1 MSHLYDLIIVA
12 GLFVAAGGCGTW
24 LLKLLK
30 LESSAR
36 VQYALFAI
44 ALGLGVLGYVS
55 FFLGVAGQLT
65 KPLLASL
72 YLAFLGVGISGWF
85 AFARQSRLSWWR
97 LTAGLWPTLIRL
109 PLTAKLLVLFV
120 MLLGFVN
127 LLAALAPVI
136 GVDELIY
143 RVAAADIYLRH
154 EKIHYLPSLT
164 LHQQPQ
170 HLQMVQLWTMSL
182 GSDST
187 TQIIQWAVGLFLVVG
202 IVELARKYLPITVA
216 LTAGAVFYAFSDV
229 VVLSG
234 RASPDLG
241 NGLFMFLALIAFA
254 NWMEKSGTR
263 WLLLAGILA
272 GLFAAGSRLPG
283 AYAAVGL
290 SILVL
295 IYGWRRFTWPLPKA
309 VLIGV
314 GVGLV
319 AFITV
324 APWYAKSLLQAGS
337 PTWPYLQPIF
347 GAKDWTD
354 AAYSYYSTIQERE
367 IGQWLSVVRSIRAP
381 WDFTIYPGKFNSG
394 IVGPLLLATLP
405 ALLVFPVPKRL
416 KWILVAALVLVPLWY
431 ISYPRL
437 RALMP
442 IIALLSILSAYVV
455 WATLQQTTLS
465 RWVRYL
471 VFATVALWMAI
482 GLASATYFHLESI
495 ITTLGI
501 KSEQEFLRTRL
512 REPDMRFEWYDDY
525 QAMNAMLPK
534 GSRLLIYE
542 SRGYYLDFDYERY
555 DLIARREEDPERL
568 RDPDYVEEK
577 VKELAIDYV
586 LLWPGP
592 KYASGYGPSQTLED
606 TLFGLCG
613 QRWPIVYRS
622 DTMITC
628 SVSQVVE
635 EQVN

>member
-1 MSHLYDLIIVA
+1 MSHLYDLVIVA
-12 GLFVAAGGCGTW
+12 GLFVAAGGCGLW

-85 AFARQSRLSWWR
+85 AFARQSRLSLWR

-120 MLLGFVN
+120 ILLGFVN

-170 HLQMVQLWTMSL
+170 HLQMVQMWTMNL

-202 IVELARKYLPITVA
+202 IVELARKSLPITVA

-234 RASPDLG
+234 RASPDLA
-241 NGLFMFLALIAFA
+241 NGLFMFLALIALA
-254 NWMEKSGTR
+254 NWLDKGGMR

-290 SILVL
+290 SILVF

-309 VLIGV
+309 MLIGV
-314 GVGLV
+314 WVGLV

-324 APWYAKSLLQAGS
+324 APWYAKSLLQTGS
-337 PTWPYLQPIF
+337 PTWPYFQPIF

-354 AAYSYYSTIQERE
+354 AAYAYYSSIQERE
-367 IGQWLSVVRSIRAP
+367 VDQWLSVGRIIRAP

-416 KWILVAALVLVPLWY
+416 RWILLAALVLVPLWY
-431 ISYPRL
+431 VSYPRL

-442 IIALLSILSAYVV
+442 IIALLSIPLSYVV
-455 WATLQQTTLS
+455 WMVLQQAILS
-465 RWVRYL
+465 RWIRYL
-471 VFATVALWMAI
+471 VLATVGLWMVM
-482 GLASATYFHLESI
+482 GLASAIHFHLESI
-495 ITTLGI
+495 MTTLGI

-512 REPDMRFEWYDDY
+512 REPDIRFEWYDDY

-534 GSRLLIYE
+534 GSKVLTYE
-542 SRGYYLDFDYERY
+542 SRGYYLEFDYERY
-555 DLIARREEDPERL
+555 DLIARREENPERL
-568 RDPDYVEEK
+568 READYVEGR
-577 VKELAIDYV
+577 VKELGTDYV
-586 LLWPGP
+586 LLWPER
-592 KYASGYGPSQTLED
+592 KYVSGYGPSRTLEN
-606 TLFGLCG
+606 TLHGLCG
-613 QRWPIVYRS
+613 QRWPVIYRS
-622 DTMITC
+622 ETMIAC
-628 SVSQVVE
+628 AVSPAVE
-635 EQVN
+635 GEMQ